1 MFRRLFNVK
10 ASLFVFVIVAFAMAA
25 IACGSQPA
33 APAPAPAPAQPAID
47 PAELSKLVQDAV
59 KQSVPEQ
66 QSGPAPVSAQEIQS
80 MVEAAVTAAAPEG
93 ASAEEISAMVRQAVE
108 ASSQPGASK
117 EDIEELVTNAVSS
130 AAPAQSGVSADEV
143 QMIVSE
149 AIKSIPTPTTIEVEK
164 QVIVVATPVPAGER
178 EFMLASPDP
187 FPKYGGI
194 LKVEQ
199 ASDPAHFD
207 IHQSGTINN
216 VGPQSPMYDTLLEH
230 DPRDGGKTIIP
241 ALAAR
246 WEISADGT
254 SYTFNLR
261 EGVKFHDGADMTS
274 ADVEAT
280 YQKIIFPPEGIA
292 SIRQGMFAAVSGI
305 STPDANTIKF
315 DLQEP
320 RSSAYIFAAFAAPWN
335 WIVRKQTLEENDAD
349 LKRIENYPGTGPYIH
364 KERISGEI
372 WEVEK
377 NDNYWNPELPYLDG
391 VQTYNIA
398 GAPQRAAAL
407 ESGNI
412 DWADLLDQDGAK
424 RMRGIPGITVNTFP
438 QVGTANTW
446 MNAEEEPFN
455 DARVRKAV
463 HLIIDRHI
471 LQNITKELYPS
482 YPGGYVYPRSDFG
495 TDFSDRPGYR
505 TGAAREPDIA
515 EAKRLMAEAYPNGYN
530 EPIDYLVRQ
539 GASTLIVAE
548 TIQQMLNQGLGL
560 ETEIRRS
567 QGAQWIEDARTGA
580 FVLTQGHVISV
591 TDDPSDYFRDW
602 YLGASN
608 YGNWENAEFVA
619 LLDQIDKEQDPVKR
633 TALVAEAEAIMD
645 ADVPGQIVVDW
656 SMINTAWYSY
666 VKVKP
671 RVFGLYDV
679 HRWQTA
685 WLDK

>member
-1 MFRRLFNVK
+1 MLSRTMRGRRGLLL
-10 ASLFVFVIVAFAMAA
+10 AGAVAAA
-25 IACGSQPA
+25 LLVAVACGGDDEEETTSSATTTTQPA
-33 APAPAPAPAQPAID
+33 QQQAAAEPTPAQ
-47 PAELSKLVQDAV
+47 
-59 KQSVPEQ
+59 
-66 QSGPAPVSAQEIQS
+66 
-80 MVEAAVTAAAPEG
+80 EAA
-93 ASAEEISAMVRQAVE
+93 AE
-108 ASSQPGASK
+108 
-117 EDIEELVTNAVSS
+117 
-130 AAPAQSGVSADEV
+130 
-143 QMIVSE
+143 
-149 AIKSIPTPTTIEVEK
+149 PTPAMTEAMMGPK
-164 QVIVVATPVPAGER
+164 PV
-178 EFMLASPDP
+178 
-187 FPKYGGI
+187 YGGTMRRFAFSF
-194 LKVEQ
+194 VRTV
-199 ASDPAHFD
+199 DPGHFD
-207 IHQSGTINN
+207 YRGAMPGWSQQAG
-216 VGPQSPMYDTLLEH
+216 YDRLLEYER
-230 DPRDGGKTIIP
+230 PFNPEVGQVLTNEG
-241 ALAAR
+241 LAES
-246 WEISADGT
+246 WEVDEAGT
-254 SYTFNLR
+254 TWTFKLR

>member
-1 MFRRLFNVK
+1 MFSRLFNVK
-10 ASLFVFVIVAFAMAA
+10 ASLFVFVIAAVAIAA
-25 IACGSQPA
+25 IACGSEPVV
-33 APAPAPAPAQPAID
+33 APAPAPAQPAID

-66 QSGPAPVSAQEIQS
+66 QAGPAPVSAQEIQS
-80 MVEAAVTAAAPEG
+80 MVEAAVQAAAPEG
-93 ASAEEISAMVRQAVE
+93 ASPEEISAMVQQAVA
-108 ASSQPGASK
+108 ASAQPGASK
-117 EDIEELVTNAVSS
+117 EDIEELVTSAVSS
-130 AAPAQSGVSADEV
+130 AAPAQSGVSAGEV
-143 QMIVSE
+143 QKIVSE
-149 AIKSIPTPTTIEVEK
+149 AIKAIPTPTTIEVEK

-178 EFMLASPDP
+178 EFFLASSDP

-194 LKVEQ
+194 LRAEQ

-246 WEISADGT
+246 WEVSPDGT
-254 SYTFNLR
+254 GYTFHLR
-261 EGVKFHDGADMTS
+261 QGVTFHDGANMTS
-274 ADVEAT
+274 DDVAAT
-280 YQKIIFPPEGIA
+280 YTKIIFPPEGIA
-292 SIRQGMFAAVSGI
+292 SIRQGMFTAVDSI

-315 DLQEP
+315 SLKEP

-335 WIVRKQTLEENDAD
+335 WIVRKETLEENNYD
-349 LKRIENYPGTGPYIH
+349 LKRIEDYPGTGPYVH
-364 KERISGEI
+364 KERVSGEI
-372 WEVEK
+372 WEVTK
-377 NDNYWNPELPYLDG
+377 NDNYWNPDLPYLDG
-391 VQTYNIA
+391 VQTYHIP
-398 GAPQRAAAL
+398 GAPQKAAAL
-407 ESGNI
+407 EAGNV
-412 DWADLLDQDGAK
+412 DWADLLDQDGA
-424 RMRGIPGITVNTFP
+424 RRLRGIPGMVVNTFP

-446 MNAEEEPFN
+446 MNSEEEPFS
-455 DARVRKAV
+455 DQRVRKAI
-463 HLIIDRHI
+463 HLIIDRHV

-505 TGAAREPDIA
+505 TGAARDPDVA
-515 EAKRLMAEAYPNGYN
+515 EAKRLMAEAYPNGYD

-548 TIQQMLNQGLGL
+548 TIQQMLKQDLGL

-602 YLGASN
+602 YVGASN
-608 YGNWENAEFVA
+608 YGNWENGEFED
-619 LLDQIDKEQDPVKR
+619 LLNQIDRELDPVKR
-633 TALVAEAEAIMD
+633 TALVSDAEMIMD

-656 SMINTAWYSY
+656 SMINTAWHNY

-679 HRWQTA
+679 HRWQTV
-685 WLDK
+685 WMDK

>member
-1 MFRRLFNVK
+1 MLSRTLRGRR
-10 ASLFVFVIVAFAMAA
+10 SLFLAGAVAAA
-25 IACGSQPA
+25 LLVAVACGGDDEEETTSSATTTTQPA
-33 APAPAPAPAQPAID
+33 
-47 PAELSKLVQDAV
+47 
-59 KQSVPEQ
+59 Q
-66 QSGPAPVSAQEIQS
+66 QQ
-80 MVEAAVTAAAPEG
+80 AAAQTTTTTTTTT
-93 ASAEEISAMVRQAVE
+93 ATQQTA
-108 ASSQPGASK
+108 
-117 EDIEELVTNAVSS
+117 T
-130 AAPAQSGVSADEV
+130 AQ
-143 QMIVSE
+143 
-149 AIKSIPTPTTIEVEK
+149 
-164 QVIVVATPVPAGER
+164 ATPAMTEAMG
-178 EFMLASPDP
+178 
-187 FPKYGGI
+187 PKPVYGGTMRRFAFSF
-194 LKVEQ
+194 VRTV
-199 ASDPAHFD
+199 DPGHFD
-207 IHQSGTINN
+207 YRGAMPGWSQQAG
-216 VGPQSPMYDTLLEH
+216 YDRLLEYER
-230 DPRDGGKTIIP
+230 PFNPEVGQVLTNEG
-241 ALAAR
+241 LAES
-246 WEISADGT
+246 WEVDEAGT
-254 SYTFNLR
+254 TWTFKLR